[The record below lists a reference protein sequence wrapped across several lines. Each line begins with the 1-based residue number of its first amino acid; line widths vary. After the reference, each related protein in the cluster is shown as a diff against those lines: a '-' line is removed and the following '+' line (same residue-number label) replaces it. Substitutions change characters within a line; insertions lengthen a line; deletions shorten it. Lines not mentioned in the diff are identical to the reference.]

1 MTLPSRMSFN
11 ATGVRAVLTAGAGF
25 AARVTTAFCQFAS
38 VRLLSE
44 ALGIDGFAAYLT
56 VASLQT
62 WFLLSD
68 LGYGAAIQN
77 FVSGQR
83 VKQTYDPASTLG
95 AVLILLGVSIVLA
108 LLLLTFGSFAG
119 SLNIPLKLSVDA
131 KEFWLA
137 LAVFGS
143 VVVVAGAGGVIYR
156 LLFAVHLGVV
166 AHLASAAAAVLGLG
180 SLAVCI
186 SLIEPLPLHTALL
199 ANFLPIAVCPLLAG
213 LIAFRG
219 VSPVPVVQLFRRGW
233 ATLRHLGAEAGS
245 FLTYAGLAACVLNV
259 DYIVLARFATPSE
272 ILAYTISTRVVG
284 LFFLLFSSFAQAAW
298 PLSSEHI
305 HNGDTVRLGGLI
317 RTCLIVGGVS
327 VSFGGVVLA
336 MWPGRVA
343 ALLMPGKSVVL
354 SYATIASITLY
365 WVVRVWCDTFTTII
379 MSAGRV
385 KVMRIIVP
393 VQAVLNVSLMIVG
406 YRWYGLPGMVCGSTA
421 SFLLTAGWL
430 FPVWVSRELGVG
442 RQSAG

>member
-1 MTLPSRMSFN
+1 MSFVN
-11 ATGVRAVLTAGAGF
+11 AAGVRAVLTAGTGF

-68 LGYGAAIQN
+68 LGYGAAVQN

-83 VKQTYDPASTLG
+83 VKQSYAPESILG
-95 AVLILLGVSIVLA
+95 AVLILLAASILLA
-108 LLLLTFGSFAG
+108 LLLLIFGNLAG
-119 SLNIPLKLSVDA
+119 GLNIPLTLSVDA

-166 AHLASAAAAVLGLG
+166 AHLASAAAALLGLG

-186 SLIEPLPLHTALL
+186 SLIEPLPLHMALL
-199 ANFLPIAVCPLLAG
+199 VNFFPTAICPLLAG

-219 VSPVPVVQLFRRGW
+219 VDPVPVVQTLRRGW
-233 ATLRHLGAEAGS
+233 ATLRLLASEAGS

-259 DYIVLARFATPSE
+259 DYLVLARYATPSE

-284 LFFLLFSSFAQAAW
+284 IFFLLFSSFAQAAW
-298 PLSSEHI
+298 PLSSEHV
-305 HNGDTVRLGGLI
+305 HNSDTVRLGGLI
-317 RTCLIVGGVS
+317 RTCLIVGVVS
-327 VSFGGVVLA
+327 VSLGGLVLA
-336 MWPGRVA
+336 LWPGQVA
-343 ALLMPGKSVVL
+343 ALLMPGKSVAL
-354 SYATIASITLY
+354 SYATIASISLY
-365 WVVRVWCDTFTTII
+365 WAVRVWCDTFTTII

-385 KVMRIIVP
+385 KIMRAIVP
-393 VQAVLNVSLMIVG
+393 IQAVLNVGLMIVG

-442 RQSAG
+442 RGRAG